1 MNFTGKN
8 IVITGGT
15 TGIGFATANAF
26 IEAGANVWIT
36 GRNIENLEKAA
47 TSLGNER
54 IKTVISDTSNLN
66 GIEALTKAIADSGQ
80 KLDVLFL
87 NAGIATFAPIA
98 EATEAD
104 FDAQFNTNVKGPYF
118 TLQKLL
124 PYLKDGASIVF
135 NSSTVAT
142 AAQMYGSVYSATKGA
157 LNKIA
162 QIAANEL
169 AGRNIRVNMIS
180 PGPTQTE
187 GFDKAV
193 TDDTLKKQ
201 LALTTAM
208 QRMGKPSEIAKAV
221 LFLASED
228 ASFITGAQL
237 LVDGGFIGYALK

>member
-15 TGIGFATANAF
+15 TGIGFATASAF
-26 IEAGANVWIT
+26 IDAGANVWIT
-36 GRNIENLEKAA
+36 GRNIQNLEKAA
-47 TSLGNER
+47 IALGSER
-54 IKTVISDTSNLN
+54 LKTVLSDTSNLN
-66 GIEALTKAIADSGQ
+66 GIDALTKAIAVSGQ

-124 PYLKDGASIVF
+124 PHLKDGAAVVF

-142 AAQMYGSVYSATKGA
+142 AAQMYGSIYSATKGA

-193 TDDTLKKQ
+193 PDDTLKKQ
-201 LALTTAM
+201 FASTTAL

-237 LVDGGFIGYALK
+237 LADGGFIGYALK